1 VSLELDGFL
10 NMLKPP
16 GMSSHDLVAWVRR
29 KFNVKT
35 GHTGTLDPAAAGVL
49 VLAVG
54 KATKLASFVSDSHKS
69 YRGELTLGESTD
81 TGDADGKITAVKAVP
96 VLDKDLIEEVFLKFT
111 GTVEQ
116 KPPMH
121 SALHHQGK
129 RLYQLARQGI
139 EVERP
144 SRSISIHGLRLVHY
158 EGKRILFDVDCSK
171 GTYVRVLCADLAESL
186 GSVGYMSFLL
196 RRAIGPFFIE
206 NTSILE
212 DLKDLDP
219 AGMSA
224 RLLPLDY
231 PLGHL
236 PSLNVTAEEGKRV
249 AHGNDLEVNPRG
261 GLSHNELVRLYCNG
275 QMIALGTLKQE
286 KDKLLVKPGTV
297 LL

>member
-1 VSLELDGFL
+1 
-10 NMLKPP
+10 MLKPP
-16 GMSSHDLVAWVRR
+16 GMSSHDLVAHVRR

-69 YRGELTLGESTD
+69 YRGELALGQSTD
-81 TGDADGKITAVKAVP
+81 TGDADGKITAVKPVP
-96 VLDKDLIEEVFLKFT
+96 ILNEDLIKKTFAKFT

-116 KPPMH
+116 EPPMH

-129 RLYQLARQGI
+129 RLYQLARQGL

-144 SRSISIHGLRLVHY
+144 TRSISIHGLRLVHY
-158 EGKRILFDVDCSK
+158 GEKRILFDVDCSK

-186 GSVGYMSFLL
+186 GCVGYMSFLL
-196 RRAIGPFFIE
+196 RKAIGPFSIE

-219 AGMSA
+219 AGMPA

-236 PSLNVTAEEGKRV
+236 PTLRLSAEEGKRV
-249 AHGNDLEVNPRG
+249 AHGNHLEVSRAAGFSPDERIK
-261 GLSHNELVRLYCNG
+261 LYSGG
-275 QMIALGTLKQE
+275 QMIALGTVTLE

>member
-1 VSLELDGFL
+1 MNGFL

-16 GMSSHDLVAWVRR
+16 GMSSHDLVAHIRR

-69 YRGELTLGESTD
+69 YRGELALGESTD
-81 TGDADGKITAVKAVP
+81 TGDADGKITAVKPVP
-96 VLDKDLIEEVFLKFT
+96 ILDEDLIGKTFARFT
-111 GTVEQ
+111 GAVEQ

-144 SRSISIHGLRLVHY
+144 TRSISIHGLRLVHY
-158 EGKRILFDVDCSK
+158 SQNRILFDVDCSK
-171 GTYVRVLCADLAESL
+171 GTYVRVLCADLAESM
-186 GSVGYMSFLL
+186 GCVGYMSFLL
-196 RRAIGPFFIE
+196 RRAIGPFSIE
-206 NTSILE
+206 NTTILE

-219 AGMSA
+219 AGLTA
-224 RLLPLDY
+224 KLLPLDY
-231 PLGHL
+231 PLAHL
-236 PSLNVTAEEGKRV
+236 PAIKLSAEEGKRV
-249 AHGNDLEVNPRG
+249 AHGNHLEVCRAAAF
-261 GLSHNELVRLYCNG
+261 SHNERARLYCDG
-275 QMIALGTLKQE
+275 KMIALGTFIDE
-286 KDKLLVKPGTV
+286 TDKLLVKPGTV